1 MSTVITLNTK
11 EELEIYMHPQRQ
23 KLLRLLT
30 LSQHP
35 CTPKEL
41 SDKMG
46 ISPSSVQHHI
56 KKLISLGLVVL
67 DHTQVIRGITAR
79 YYTVLRDVEITIG
92 YGRGDG
98 LDGDRDIFV
107 RNLLSEVTISA
118 LARARDSAY
127 PNGPLV
133 AEILTGLIYLPRD
146 KMKELLTQIQTFVE
160 ENKQQTPESLPWEYA
175 LMVYEVEG
183 DK

>member
-41 SDKMG
+41 SEQMG

-56 KKLISLGLVVL
+56 KKLMSLGLVVL

-79 YYTVLRDVEITIG
+79 YYTVLRDVDITIG
-92 YGRGDG
+92 CGRGDE
-98 LDGDRDIFV
+98 LDGDREALA
-107 RNLLSEVTISA
+107 RNLVSEVTNAA
-118 LARARDSAY
+118 LARARDNHY
-127 PNGPLV
+127 PDGPRV
-133 AEILTGLIYLPRD
+133 AEILTGLVYLPRE
-146 KMKELLTQIQTFVE
+146 KMEALLSQIQTFIE
-160 ENKQQTPESLPWEYA
+160 ENRDPQCQTSPWEYA
-175 LMVYEVEG
+175 LVVYEVEG
-183 DK
+183 KQ